1 MADAE
6 FESPTFLAL
15 LRQGDEGAYRRLIRR
30 YHGSLVG
37 VAGSIIGSRAQAEE
51 VVQDAWLAVF
61 GAVSR
66 FEGRST
72 LAAWIFTIVL
82 NRARS
87 RARQEGRLVALPD
100 GLAGGERG
108 VPEGDFLPD
117 GHWREV
123 PALWDE
129 LDPERVVGGRQL
141 WDHVQHVI
149 GQLPAGQR
157 AVIILRDM
165 EGASAEEACS
175 LLALSPENQR
185 VLLHRARNRVRRA
198 IDTLVGGVRDPVP
211 PRATRGTGRTL
222 ASVLLSVLGRRVG
235 DDRAGRG
242 GVLPGVRPAWWT
254 SGVHLARLG
263 FFVSG
268 CSRVCYRAQSV
279 PESA

>member
-6 FESPTFLAL
+6 FETPEFLAR
-15 LRQGDEGAYRRLIRR
+15 LRRGEEAAYRRLIRR

-37 VAGSIIGSRAQAEE
+37 VAGGIIGSRAQAEE

-61 GAVSR
+61 ASVAR

-87 RARQEGRLVALPD
+87 RGRHEGRLVALPE

-108 VPEGDFLPD
+108 VPEGEFLPD
-117 GHWREV
+117 GHWREA

-141 WDHVQHVI
+141 WDHVQEVI
-149 GQLPAGQR
+149 GRLPAGQR
-157 AVIILRDM
+157 AVIILRDI
-165 EGASAEEACS
+165 EGASAGEACA
-175 LLALSPENQR
+175 LLSLSPENQR

-198 IDTLVGGVRDPVP
+198 IDALLGGRREPVLP
-211 PRATRGTGRTL
+211 GAASRAGRTL
-222 ASVLLSVLGRRVG
+222 ATFFFMFSAARRGWVPAAACHAAFTAWSLVPATFFRQWSRLRVL
-235 DDRAGRG
+235 
-242 GVLPGVRPAWWT
+242 
-254 SGVHLARLG
+254 
-263 FFVSG
+263 
-268 CSRVCYRAQSV
+268 
-279 PESA
+279 